1 MTRTPALLALLVAG
15 ATTWW
20 LARVAPP
27 APPSTPPPAAAPV
40 APVAVDTTPA
50 PPPELPDA
58 PELDRE
64 RARDVYVQAASL
76 GSPEPGLA
84 AFRDHT
90 EAYLDHHRELAEA
103 HARAEGLTRAEVAE
117 LTNLALIAQRMQH
130 WGAVEALVERPVPRE
145 ARHLVAGLL
154 RGDSEELKLRLREQ
168 LAAGATEP
176 ARAATIREVWGHTRA
191 EYFALTGMDA
201 AKLDR
206 LLADAVIGTALEP
219 EGLDEADAAAANDG
233 LAAGE
238 VAEVLDEPAPEARLV
253 VIDRVTAP
261 TGEALV
267 ALEREAATNPRLAAE
282 LARDRRR

>member
-27 APPSTPPPAAAPV
+27 APPSTPPPAV
-40 APVAVDTTPA
+40 APVALDTAPA
-50 PPPELPDA
+50 PPPALPDV

-90 EAYLDHHRELAEA
+90 EAYLDHHRDLAEA

-206 LLADAVIGTALEP
+206 LLADAVIGTAIEP
-219 EGLDEADAAAANDG
+219 DDLDEADAADDDG

-253 VIDRVTAP
+253 VIDRVTTP

-267 ALEREAATNPRLAAE
+267 ALEREAAANPRLAAE